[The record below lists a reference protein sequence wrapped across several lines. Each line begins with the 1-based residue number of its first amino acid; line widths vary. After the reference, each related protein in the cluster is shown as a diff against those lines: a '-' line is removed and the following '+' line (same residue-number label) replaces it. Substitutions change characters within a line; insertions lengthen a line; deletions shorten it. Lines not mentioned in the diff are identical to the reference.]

1 MQGLLL
7 FAVGLVVG
15 IIFWILRVATAVG
28 GATMGGD
35 AGAMGALG
43 ANLFLLIIQCI
54 VGLGFL
60 ILHIMG
66 CIKAYN
72 NEMWKMPVIGNI
84 AEKNS

>member
-7 FAVGLVVG
+7 FAVGLIIS

-28 GATMGGD
+28 GSTMGD

-43 ANLFLLIIQCI
+43 ANLFLFIIQCI
-54 VGLGFL
+54 VGLGLL
-60 ILHIMG
+60 IVHVVG
-66 CIKAYN
+66 CIKAYG
-72 NEMWKMPVIGNI
+72 NEMWKIPVIGNI